1 MRSDDHFCIAAVDG
15 VGEVS
20 HYKLYCLTS
29 SVIREFKIRDFMKL
43 LSISP
48 HRIETYLHCRVPS
61 HSNIGKY
68 PARPNSSQGFF

>member
-1 MRSDDHFCIAAVDG
+1 MGEAAD
-15 VGEVS
+15 
-20 HYKLYCLTS
+20 YKLYCLTS

-48 HRIETYLHCRVPS
+48 DRIETYLHCRVLS

-68 PARPNSSQGFF
+68 TARLYSSQGFF

>member
-1 MRSDDHFCIAAVDG
+1 MGEAAD
-15 VGEVS
+15 
-20 HYKLYCLTS
+20 YKLYCLTS

-48 HRIETYLHCRVPS
+48 DRIETYLHCRVLS

-68 PARPNSSQGFF
+68 PARPNSSQGFFCRLIVDG